1 MGTQF
6 FAIPATEILDRL
18 IQSYQDKIVKLRQQN
33 LQDELVKLRQQNLQ
47 DEIVKLR
54 QQNAELESENEELRE
69 VINQIGR

>member
-1 MGTQF
+1 MDNQF

-18 IQSYQDKIVKLRQQN
+18 IQSY
-33 LQDELVKLRQQNLQ
+33 Q

-69 VINQIGR
+69 VINQMGRE

>member
-1 MGTQF
+1 MLECQPVLVVVRSCWILKGNNMDTQF

-18 IQSYQDKIVKLRQQN
+18 IQSY
-33 LQDELVKLRQQNLQ
+33 Q

-69 VINQIGR
+69 VINQMGRD